1 MAKAKTEVAESV
13 LIEIPV
19 FPVDLSAYATERADI
34 RCNTA
39 RQRYAL
45 KTLTESL
52 MRRAARLPPTTSE
65 PAGLLVNSP
74 ARALMWVLEQIADES
89 EKAQVGMPQR

>member
-1 MAKAKTEVAESV
+1 MAKAAKSVADCV

-19 FPVDLSAYATERADI
+19 FPVDLGAYATERADI
-34 RCNTA
+34 RCNTP

-45 KTLTESL
+45 KALTESL
-52 MRRAARLPPTTSE
+52 MRRAARLPATTAE

-89 EKAQVGMPQR
+89 EKAQIGMPNR